1 MKPVVLIFFSLL
13 LLSACSLAPPYHPP
27 EMLIPTNYKEAG
39 KWLPANPTNFSA
51 QRQSWWLI
59 YGDAT
64 LSDLEER
71 VTIGNQNLQAA
82 YARYQEAHA
91 AVQVARAGL
100 FPQLTGIANPQRIG
114 TSGNVANSLPVPVY
128 NDTLIGADFSYE
140 IDAWGRIRN
149 LVAAAENRE
158 QASAADL
165 AAVNLSMHA
174 ELAYDYFALRGAEQA
189 QRILD
194 ETVKVYKKALYLTRM
209 LHDGGAAPEAD
220 VDQAETQLKSTETLA
235 TDERLKRAQLEH
247 AIAILIGEPPAMF
260 SLPTVKDKIPLVTVV
275 PSIPSTLL
283 ESRPDVAA
291 AQRRMQA
298 ANAQIGVARAA
309 FFPDF
314 SLLGTVGFE
323 SQILSNLLQ
332 MPSLFWAIGPYATQ
346 ILFDGGRIQG
356 FLNEAKASYF
366 ETVANYRQIVL
377 VAFREVEDNL
387 VAIHRLDQ
395 EIVTEAV
402 AVKSADRA
410 VVQANYR
417 YRGGIITYLDVVVTQ
432 NTALQTELT
441 AVDLRYRRQQAS
453 VQLIKAIGGGWQM
466 QCDVRVRDHG

>member
-1 MKPVVLIFFSLL
+1 
-13 LLSACSLAPPYHPP
+13 
-27 EMLIPTNYKEAG
+27 
-39 KWLPANPTNFSA
+39 
-51 QRQSWWLI
+51 
-59 YGDAT
+59 
-64 LSDLEER
+64 
-71 VTIGNQNLQAA
+71 
-82 YARYQEAHA
+82 
-91 AVQVARAGL
+91 
-100 FPQLTGIANPQRIG
+100 
-114 TSGNVANSLPVPVY
+114 
-128 NDTLIGADFSYE
+128 
-140 IDAWGRIRN
+140 
-149 LVAAAENRE
+149 
-158 QASAADL
+158 
-165 AAVNLSMHA
+165 
-174 ELAYDYFALRGAEQA
+174 
-189 QRILD
+189 
-194 ETVKVYKKALYLTRM
+194 
-209 LHDGGAAPEAD
+209 
-220 VDQAETQLKSTETLA
+220 
-235 TDERLKRAQLEH
+235 
-247 AIAILIGEPPAMF
+247 
-260 SLPTVKDKIPLVTVV
+260 VTVV